1 MQAEGYFLEELF
13 SWETRHHLEVCHWFT
28 ADVLGHPRRGERVS
42 AGTAVLGTTL
52 QIKLLLHVSQ
62 DGEVAVV
69 EKPRGRKQ
77 ATKAPLVR
85 NGKNRCGVMLIRMVH
100 MPYRKLFRRNSRKR
114 MSSQRILGHIGA
126 CTGPG
131 MLALI
136 YWGPTR

>member
-28 ADVLGHPRRGERVS
+28 ADVLGHLRQGERVS

-77 ATKAPLVR
+77 ATKAPLVL
-85 NGKNRCGVMLIRMVH
+85 NGKNRCG
-100 MPYRKLFRRNSRKR
+100 
-114 MSSQRILGHIGA
+114 G
-126 CTGPG
+126 
-131 MLALI
+131 
-136 YWGPTR
+136 